1 MRALSVGIFTYSAKP
16 RGSVVHAAQLADALA
31 AQGDDVTLYALD
43 KDGRG
48 FFRALHAARLVLIPA
63 RPAQAG
69 SDALIAQRIEEVASF
84 MLARAPRHDVL
95 HAQDCLVASG
105 LIAAAEARAQLHPHA
120 AARRQL
126 LCRTVHHVEQ
136 FESVYLERCQER
148 SVHGADVCLSV
159 SEATR
164 RALRTRYG
172 RESHVVLNGVDSAR
186 FVALSPAER
195 AALRASLALPEC
207 AQLVLSVGGV
217 EPRKNS
223 LVMLEA
229 FLALHARLPEARW
242 LIAGGASIF
251 EHAQYRAAFEARLAA
266 LSAVQRAAVLRLG
279 VLPDDR
285 LAALIGGSDVLLHA
299 SLQEGFGLC
308 VLEAMAAGTPVV
320 VSKGPPFDEFLDDG
334 CALTVD
340 PRDVAAMAGALLRA
354 LTGGGEVQA
363 HAARKRARVFCWT
376 RCAQRHR
383 QIYLEYRGSPPRSRE
398 TRSP

>member
-1 MRALSVGIFTYSAKP
+1 MRALSIGIFTYSAKP

-43 KDGRG
+43 KDGHG
-48 FFRALHAARLVLIPA
+48 FFRALRTARLVLVPA

-69 SDALIAQRIEEVASF
+69 SDALIAQRIAEVASF
-84 MLARAPRHDVL
+84 MLAHAPRHHIL

-105 LIAAAEARAQLHPHA
+105 LIEARAQLPPQA

-148 SVHGADVCLSV
+148 SVRGADVCLSV

-164 RALRTRYG
+164 HALHTRFG
-172 RESHVVLNGVDSAR
+172 RESHVVQNGVDHDR
-186 FVALSPAER
+186 FVAASPAGR
-195 AALRASLALPEC
+195 AALRASLALP
-207 AQLVLSVGGV
+207 AHAPLVLSVGGV

-223 LVMLEA
+223 LNMLEA
-229 FLALHARLPEARW
+229 FLALHARVPEARW

-251 EHAQYRAAFEARLAA
+251 EHTQYRAAFEARLAS
-266 LSAVQRAAVLRLG
+266 LSTAQRAAVLRLG

-285 LAALIGGSDVLLHA
+285 LAALIGGADVLLHA

-308 VLEAMAAGTPVV
+308 VLEAMAARTPVV
-320 VSKGPPFDEFLDDG
+320 VSKGPPFDEFVDDA

-340 PRDVAAMAGALLRA
+340 PRDVTAMAGALLRA
-354 LTGGGEVQA
+354 LTGGAEEQVE
-363 HAARKRARVFCWT
+363 AARKRARVFCWK

-383 QIYLEYRGSPPRSRE
+383 QIYLEYLDGPQLRE